1 MRYDHGH
8 HIEFQLI
15 RTSDPACQNATWTV
29 FCQASTLQT
38 CVEMLLCD
46 SGAYDA
52 SFSVRDMRQLRT
64 YGSPSRAD
72 RRYVICSASSQSFA
86 RTRFMHHPL
95 GRTQSKL
102 SSGIHQEALFAFSA
116 L

>member
-8 HIEFQLI
+8 DIEFQLI
-15 RTSDPACQNATWTV
+15 RTSDPACQNATWIV
-29 FCQASTLQT
+29 FRQPSRLQT
-38 CVEMLLCD
+38 CMEMQLCEY
-46 SGAYDA
+46 GAYNA
-52 SFSVRDMRQLRT
+52 FFSVRDMRQLRT

-86 RTRFMHHPL
+86 RTRFMHPL
-95 GRTQSKL
+95 GRTLSKL
-102 SSGIHQEALFAFSA
+102 SSGIHQEALFASSA